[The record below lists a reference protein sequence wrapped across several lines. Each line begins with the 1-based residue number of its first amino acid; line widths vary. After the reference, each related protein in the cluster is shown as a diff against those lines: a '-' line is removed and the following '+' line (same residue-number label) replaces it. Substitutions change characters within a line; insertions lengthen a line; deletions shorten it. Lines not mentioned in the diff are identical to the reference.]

1 MPSLRVDCLKDIEG
15 LAEYLE
21 AGFNN
26 QDGPANTVISC
37 EDGSLIITFDRAVR
51 KNGRK
56 YLITLSQLSDILAG
70 YILQAY
76 EKNILDKII
85 QKVCREFSKKDR
97 DEVSRI
103 AYTRLYTNSYCKLG
117 NIVGTRRSII
127 SDKIAEYLRN
137 SNKMSIEGFVTF
149 RLEDYVKHLEIEVER
164 AIRQFLIERQ
174 YDEYINLLTAY
185 VKMQVPRVPELNVIV
200 QNNGSSYRVEGT
212 KPFDIPKEIIEG
224 FGISRSNPIIENDDF
239 MIGFLLACAP
249 VRVVI
254 HNVSHFA
261 NKELLNTI
269 RIIFSEC
276 ILLK

>member
-1 MPSLRVDCLKDIEG
+1 
-15 LAEYLE
+15 
-21 AGFNN
+21 
-26 QDGPANTVISC
+26 
-37 EDGSLIITFDRAVR
+37 
-51 KNGRK
+51 
-56 YLITLSQLSDILAG
+56 
-70 YILQAY
+70 
-76 EKNILDKII
+76 
-85 QKVCREFSKKDR
+85 
-97 DEVSRI
+97 
-103 AYTRLYTNSYCKLG
+103 
-117 NIVGTRRSII
+117 
-127 SDKIAEYLRN
+127 
-137 SNKMSIEGFVTF
+137 
-149 RLEDYVKHLEIEVER
+149 
-164 AIRQFLIERQ
+164 
-174 YDEYINLLTAY
+174 
-185 VKMQVPRVPELNVIV
+185 MQVPRVPELNVIV